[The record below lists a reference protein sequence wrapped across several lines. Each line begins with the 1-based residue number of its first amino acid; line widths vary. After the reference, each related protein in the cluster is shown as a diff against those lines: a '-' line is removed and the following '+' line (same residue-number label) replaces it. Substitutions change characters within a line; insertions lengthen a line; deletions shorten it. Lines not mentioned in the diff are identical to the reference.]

1 MKPTIYEFEGQKMT
15 IAEVHAIVPV
25 MTPKNLAVHLK
36 AGRNTRQAIL
46 THTGRQQRQGGR
58 GAFMRNWK

>member
-1 MKPTIYEFEGQKMT
+1 MKAKTYEFEGQQMLMAD
-15 IAEVHAIVPV
+15 ILAAVPAI
-25 MTPKNLAVHLK
+25 TRTAIQAHLK

>member
-1 MKPTIYEFEGQKMT
+1 MKPTIYEFEGRQMT

-46 THTGRQQRQGGR
+46 THKGAKQRQGGR